1 VSCRPSILYVE
12 PVTLEPLPPFSNHL
26 PIRVRFGDGV
36 AAELP
41 AVVERLGARR
51 PLVLVDPA
59 LVGSPRVAALL
70 PAAATVRAVEPGEPT
85 IESVDAAGHMVA
97 DHDALVAIGGGSTL
111 DTAKGARL
119 VATAGASIRRFAWPG
134 EAAPA
139 PPPKV
144 PLVTVPTT
152 AGTGSEVTGGI
163 VMLDGAGGVKVGAA
177 SPHNRAQDCL
187 VDPVLTHTLPPLATL
202 FGGLDVLAQA
212 VGAIVARTNTPVGD
226 GIALEAL
233 ALVRDALPAV
243 AADGADAG
251 ARNRIACASL
261 LAGFAMNLS
270 EAGTDHSLG
279 HALGARHGIPHGL
292 SVGVMLAESMEHDRL
307 YVPERMERIA
317 DALGAPAGG
326 SGDGSRAVSAVRSLL
341 ARVGC
346 PVLRDLGV
354 GPADVA
360 ALADTAL
367 AAWIPVEPGP
377 WARANV
383 EEAYRRALS
392 LETRG
397 ATIPEVNNR
406 A

>member
-1 VSCRPSILYVE
+1 MP
-12 PVTLEPLPPFSNHL
+12 LEPLPPFSNHL

-41 AVVERLGARR
+41 SVVERLGARR

-59 LVGSPRVAALL
+59 LAASPHVAAVL

-85 IESVDAAGHMVA
+85 IESVEAAGQLVA
-97 DHDALVAIGGGSTL
+97 GHDALVAIGGGSTL

-119 VATAGASIRRFAWPG
+119 VATAGGSIRRFAWPG

-139 PPPKV
+139 PPPV
-144 PLVTVPTT
+144 IPLVTVPTT

-163 VMLDGAGGVKVGAA
+163 VMIDGAGGVKVGAA

-187 VDPVLTHTLPPLATL
+187 VDPLLTLSLPPQATL
-202 FGGLDVLAQA
+202 YGGLDVLAQA

-243 AADGADAG
+243 ARDGADAG
-251 ARNRIACASL
+251 ARNRMACASL

-270 EAGTDHSLG
+270 EAGTEHSLG
-279 HALGARHGIPHGL
+279 HALGVRHGIPHGL
-292 SVGVMLAESMEHDRL
+292 SVGVMLAESMERDRL

-317 DALGAPAGG
+317 DALGVPANGT
-326 SGDGSRAVSAVRSLL
+326 GDGSRAVSAVRSLL
-341 ARVGC
+341 ARVDC

-354 GPADVA
+354 GAADVA
-360 ALADTAL
+360 GLADAAL

-377 WARANV
+377 WTREHV
-383 EEAYRRALS
+383 DEAYRRALS

-397 ATIPEVNNR
+397 AACPEVTPR